1 MNNLRE
7 IWIPTVELRKLY
19 DNPGIDIY
27 PYNDKSHEPLRISI
41 LDDQRLNIHTK
52 SGACRYAS
60 TIITPDGVGDS
71 LVLNYGID
79 GTLKVWVN
87 IVNLEVLNNPV
98 RRILSK
104 TVVPQTMFREEM
116 EYGKVFKDE
125 YERLPDLRGTY
136 MSLVS
141 ATSKRPKHKKIS
153 GFELMYVFQ
162 YASSNSDLKR
172 IKRIYGCGKY
182 SQKSLDWFSAEMT
195 QFMIRPSGAFDHIPE
210 AAEIQKIVE
219 PKKVATQIKKP
230 KPTVLTLPCNM
241 QIATA
246 TPQPLQPE
254 DLKKNPRI
262 NPAMSALAALLP
274 QVQSSAESV

>member
-1 MNNLRE
+1 
-7 IWIPTVELRKLY
+7 
-19 DNPGIDIY
+19 
-27 PYNDKSHEPLRISI
+27 
-41 LDDQRLNIHTK
+41 
-52 SGACRYAS
+52 
-60 TIITPDGVGDS
+60 
-71 LVLNYGID
+71 VLNYGID

-104 TVVPQTMFREEM
+104 TLVPQTMFREEM

-195 QFMIRPSGAFDHIPE
+195 QFMIRPSGAFDHLPE

-219 PKKVATQIKKP
+219 PKVEAKKFVEPKKVAPQIKKP
-230 KPTVLTLPCNM
+230 KPTVLTIPCNM

-246 TPQPLQPE
+246 TLQPLQPE

>member
-1 MNNLRE
+1 
-7 IWIPTVELRKLY
+7 
-19 DNPGIDIY
+19 
-27 PYNDKSHEPLRISI
+27 
-41 LDDQRLNIHTK
+41 
-52 SGACRYAS
+52 
-60 TIITPDGVGDS
+60 
-71 LVLNYGID
+71 
-79 GTLKVWVN
+79 
-87 IVNLEVLNNPV
+87 
-98 RRILSK
+98 
-104 TVVPQTMFREEM
+104 M